1 MNIKIHSK
9 LSEEEFKDFLM
20 FRQFKMNKSFVP
32 VRVALSAAIGLLA
45 AFIGTGNKVVSFAV
59 IFAICLA
66 VFIWF
71 PKMNISSKYKKI
83 YRRNLSGA
91 FHQYQ
96 DFCFTDNAVGFKSES
111 EEEYDWTMYDN
122 LLTLV
127 RLIRFLWLFT
137 TKNSRRLLQ
146 SRERPKMISELF
158 QNWFLKGS
166 GRSSEEEKWK
176 VILILQ

>member
-122 LLTLV
+122 LQYIGETDKIFV
-127 RLIRFLWLFT
+127 VVYNKKQQAVASKSGASEDDIRAL
-137 TKNSRRLLQ
+137 
-146 SRERPKMISELF
+146 SELVSKRF
-158 QNWFLKGS
+158 GKKQ
-166 GRSSEEEKWK
+166 
-176 VILILQ
+176 

>member
-20 FRQFKMNKSFVP
+20 FRQFKMNKGFVP
-32 VRVALSAAIGLLA
+32 TRVLISAAIGVLA
-45 AFIGTGNKVVSFAV
+45 ACLGTGNRIISFAV
-59 IFAICLA
+59 IFVICLA

-111 EEEYDWTMYDN
+111 EEEYDWTLYDHLRTIGETDSIFVVVFN
-122 LLTLV
+122 RKQQAVASKSGATPEDIQAV
-127 RLIRFLWLFT
+127 
-137 TKNSRRLLQ
+137 S
-146 SRERPKMISELF
+146 EMISKRF
-158 QNWFLKGS
+158 GKQ
-166 GRSSEEEKWK
+166 
-176 VILILQ
+176 Q

>member
-32 VRVALSAAIGLLA
+32 VRVVLSAAIGLLA
-45 AFIGTGNKVVSFAV
+45 AFIGTGNKVVSFAI

-66 VFIWF
+66 FFIWF

-122 LLTLV
+122 LQYIGETDKIFV
-127 RLIRFLWLFT
+127 VVYNKKQQAVASKSGASEDDIRAL
-137 TKNSRRLLQ
+137 
-146 SRERPKMISELF
+146 SELVSKRF
-158 QNWFLKGS
+158 GKKQ
-166 GRSSEEEKWK
+166 
-176 VILILQ
+176 